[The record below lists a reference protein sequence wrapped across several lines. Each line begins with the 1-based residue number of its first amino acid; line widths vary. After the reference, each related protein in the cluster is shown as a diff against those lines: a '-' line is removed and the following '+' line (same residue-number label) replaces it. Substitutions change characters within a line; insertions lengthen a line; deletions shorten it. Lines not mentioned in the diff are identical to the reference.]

1 MRILPGLHEA
11 GMAPEEIGEKVL
23 RAIRR
28 NDFYVFTHPEHR
40 DELREIFDETIAAF
54 PDEPVPA
61 GTTRGRGGA
70 ARGEGRRPRLL
81 AGRLMREVEGRT
93 AFVTG
98 GASGI
103 GLGMATAFAAAGM
116 NVVIAD
122 LRRDHI
128 ETALERL
135 AGEPV
140 HAIELDVTDREGFAR
155 AADEA
160 ERVFGNVHVL
170 CNNAG
175 VGILGPAALARYADW
190 DWGLGVLLGGAVNGI
205 QTFLPRLL
213 AHGEGGHIVNTSSMA
228 GVLPVPNSVIY
239 TTAKAALIGMS
250 EVLRSELTAE
260 GIGVSAFC
268 PGPVQTNIGEVG
280 KTRPERYADSGYA
293 EFERQLAERET
304 SPLWMDPLECGER
317 VLAGIRR
324 DDLYIFTHREFREGA
339 DERFRAILASFPD
352 EPVNDERADAIRFL
366 LSNPIFGAVL
376 ERRSG

>member
-1 MRILPGLHEA
+1 
-11 GMAPEEIGEKVL
+11 
-23 RAIRR
+23 
-28 NDFYVFTHPEHR
+28 
-40 DELREIFDETIAAF
+40 
-54 PDEPVPA
+54 
-61 GTTRGRGGA
+61 
-70 ARGEGRRPRLL
+70 
-81 AGRLMREVEGRT
+81 MREVEGRT

-135 AGEPV
+135 GGERV

-175 VGILGPAALARYADW
+175 VGVLGPAALARYADW

-213 AHGEGGHIVNTSSMA
+213 AHGESGHIVNTSSMA

-250 EVLRSELTAE
+250 EVLRSELAAE

-280 KTRPERYADSGYA
+280 KTRPARYADSGYA
-293 EFERQLAERET
+293 DFERQLAERET

-317 VLAGIRR
+317 VLAGIRN
-324 DDLYIFTHREFREGA
+324 DDLYIFTHREFRDGA
-339 DERFRAILASFPD
+339 DERFKAMLASFPD
-352 EPVNDERADAIRFL
+352 EPVNEERADAIGFL
-366 LSNPIFGAVL
+366 LSNPVFRNVL
-376 ERRSG
+376 EQR

>member
-1 MRILPGLHEA
+1 M
-11 GMAPEEIGEKVL
+11 
-23 RAIRR
+23 
-28 NDFYVFTHPEHR
+28 D
-40 DELREIFDETIAAF
+40 
-54 PDEPVPA
+54 
-61 GTTRGRGGA
+61 
-70 ARGEGRRPRLL
+70 
-81 AGRLMREVEGRT
+81 VEGKT

-103 GLGMATAFAAAGM
+103 GLGMARAFAAAGM

-128 ETALERL
+128 ETALEQL
-135 AGEPV
+135 AGQSV
-140 HAIELDVTDREGFAR
+140 HAVELDVTDREAFAR

-175 VGILGPAALARYADW
+175 MGILGPVTAARYDDW

-228 GVLPVPNSVIY
+228 GVLPIPGAAIY
-239 TTAKAALIGMS
+239 ITAKAAVIALS
-250 EVLRSELTAE
+250 EALRSELAGE

-268 PGPVQTNIGEVG
+268 PGPVQTNIREGG
-280 KTRPERYADSGYA
+280 RMRPERYGDSGYI
-293 EFERQLAERET
+293 ELERELEERPN

-317 VLAGIRR
+317 VLAGIRD

-339 DERFRAILASFPD
+339 AERFRAMLASFPD
-352 EPVNDERADAIRFL
+352 EPWNDERAREIDFL
-366 LSNPIFGAVL
+366 ISNPIFREVL
-376 ERRSG
+376 ESRSG